1 MNQLFDE
8 QRNKFNMEEN
18 NELSTSNYLPSKK
31 MMFIIISVVV
41 VVILFLLR
49 HIIIGIFQKIGDLQI
64 GQPKGIPVSV
74 VATNKGVSFD
84 ITKDTDGDGI
94 PDWQEALL
102 GTDSETYTTLEEV
115 PIEMREIVNQSM
127 SVLTTSDQLALAIY
141 ERARTNPIGDSYE
154 QNLQAATA
162 KEVLDLADSIDR
174 QLTRYVVDDMQV
186 LFDEEGTDITK
197 ETVAYKQKMKSIFSK
212 INFDSIYG
220 RYENILQGE
229 GTNSDRIL
237 FQNLTRESFGVSVP
251 FEYLDHHLELVT
263 ALAKI
268 HDTFIQESNIGT
280 DDAEMMRM
288 VLFLVFQKNMNM
300 VEKKITEFNI
310 LFNL

>member
-18 NELSTSNYLPSKK
+18 NALSTSNYLPSKK
-31 MMFIIISVVV
+31 MMLIIICIVIIVV
-41 VVILFLLR
+41 LFLLR
-49 HIIIGIFQKIGDLQI
+49 HTIIGIFQKIGDLQI

-154 QNLQAATA
+154 QNLQAAAA
-162 KEVLDLADSIDR
+162 KEILDLADSIDR
-174 QLTRYVVDDMQV
+174 QLTTYILEDLNIV
-186 LFDEEGTDITK
+186 LDGATEQDYAKYRQSLITYFK
-197 ETVAYKQKMKSIFSK
+197 K
-212 INFDSIYG
+212 INLPSLVATTYPNF
-220 RYENILQGE
+220 LKGE
-229 GTNSDRIL
+229 ETRSEQITFG
-237 FQNLTRESFGVSVP
+237 NLVNELIKIPVP
-251 FEYLDHHLELVT
+251 FEYANNHLELLN
-263 ALAKI
+263 ALA
-268 HDTFIQESNIGT
+268 HVYDVFVQSDRLS
-280 DDAEMMRM
+280 DDSETTRLTLLF
-288 VLFLVFQKNMNM
+288 VLQKNINLVDQKMSDFSIM
-300 VEKKITEFNI
+300 LNI
-310 LFNL
+310 PL